1 MSRKSQIIPFPYYV
15 YFGTVV
21 VIVLI
26 GLLTSGYL
34 SISHYRV
41 YTDMSYKSF
50 CAISKA
56 INCDTVSQS
65 SYSILLNVPLPVWGV
80 MGYLFLMGLLAF
92 SLNKEISSERTWA
105 LFFWVSFLYSAY
117 SIVLA
122 LISTYVIHS
131 YCIMCIVTYGVNFA
145 LVWFSWLIRKRFS
158 SCSLIRDTRSDVAFL
173 RHQPLKRLACFSLFP
188 VVIILGIG
196 FFPAYWKLEPPPSA
210 SHITTGITGDGH
222 PWIGA
227 ENPVLE
233 ITEYT
238 DYQCF
243 QCKKL
248 HFFLRQLIADHP
260 EKIRLVH
267 RHFPI
272 DHRFNPIVK
281 RPLHSGSGQMAL
293 LAIYAVSKDKFW
305 LMNDLL
311 FEMADRGEH
320 ISLKKLAEI
329 TGLSLKDLSQALQA
343 PAIRRR
349 LMMDIAAG
357 IEHGIT
363 GTPAYV
369 IDGRLHQGQI
379 APDVIAKA
387 LR

>member
-1 MSRKSQIIPFPYYV
+1 MSRKSHIIPLSYYV
-15 YFGTVV
+15 YYGTVV
-21 VIVLI
+21 VLVFI
-26 GLLTSGYL
+26 GLFTSVYL

-65 SYSILLNVPLPVWGV
+65 PYSILLNVPLPIWGV
-80 MGYLFLMGLLAF
+80 MGFLFLMGLLVF
-92 SLNKEISSERTWA
+92 SLKKEISNERIWA
-105 LFFWVSFLYSAY
+105 LFFWISFLYSAY

-145 LVWFSWLIRKRFS
+145 LLWFSWLIRKRFS
-158 SCSLIRDTRSDVAFL
+158 SFSLIQDTRSDAAFL
-173 RHQPLKRLACFSLFP
+173 RHQPIKSLVCFSLLP
-188 VVIILGIG
+188 VVIILAIG
-196 FFPAYWKLEPPPSA
+196 FFPPYWKLEPPPSA
-210 SHITTGITGDGH
+210 SHITTGTTGDGH

-243 QCKKL
+243 QCKKM
-248 HFFLRQLIADHP
+248 HFFLRQLIANHP

-272 DHRFNPIVK
+272 DYQFNPIVK
-281 RPLHSGSGQMAL
+281 RPLHNGSGQMAL
-293 LAIYAVSKDKFW
+293 LAIYAAPKNKFW

-311 FEMADRGEH
+311 FEMAGKGKQIR
-320 ISLKKLAEI
+320 LKKIAKN
-329 TGLSLKDLSQALQA
+329 TGFSLRDLNQALRA
-343 PAIRRR
+343 PGIRRQ
-349 LMMDIAAG
+349 LNMDVAAG
-357 IEHGIT
+357 IKHGIT

-369 IDGRLHQGQI
+369 IDDRLHQGQI
-379 APDVIAKA
+379 PPDIISKA

>member
-1 MSRKSQIIPFPYYV
+1 MSRKNQIIPFPYYV

-21 VIVLI
+21 VIVFI
-26 GLLTSGYL
+26 GLFTSGYL
-34 SISHYRV
+34 SVSHYRV

-65 SYSILLNVPLPVWGV
+65 PYSILLNVPLPIWGV

-92 SLNKEISSERTWA
+92 SLKKEIPNERTWA
-105 LFFWVSFLYSAY
+105 LFFWISFLYSAY

-158 SCSLIRDTRSDVAFL
+158 SCSLMEDTRSDAAFL
-173 RHQPLKRLACFSLFP
+173 RHQPLKSLVYFSLIP
-188 VVIILGIG
+188 VAVILAMV
-196 FFPAYWKLEPPPSA
+196 FFPSYWKLEPPPSV
-210 SHITTGITGDGH
+210 SHITTGINGDGH

-227 ENPVLE
+227 EDPVLE

-248 HFFLRQLIADHP
+248 HFFLRQLIANHP

-272 DHRFNPIVK
+272 DHQFNPIVK
-281 RPLHSGSGQMAL
+281 RPLHIGSGQMAL
-293 LAIYAVSKDKFW
+293 LAIYAVPKDKFW

-311 FEMADRGEH
+311 FEMAGQGEQ
-320 ISLKKLAEI
+320 IKLKELSKI
-329 TGLSLKDLSQALQA
+329 TGFSLEDLNQALQA

-349 LMMDIAAG
+349 LMLDIAAG
-357 IEHGIT
+357 IKHGIT

-369 IDGRLHQGQI
+369 IDDRLHQGQI
-379 APDVIAKA
+379 PPEVIAKA

>member
-1 MSRKSQIIPFPYYV
+1 MPYYV

-21 VIVLI
+21 VIGFI
-26 GLLTSGYL
+26 GLFSSVYL

-65 SYSILLNVPLPVWGV
+65 PYSILLNVPLPIWGV

-92 SLNKEISSERTWA
+92 SLKKEMPKERIWA
-105 LFFWVSFLYSAY
+105 LFFWISFLYSAY

-158 SCSLIRDTRSDVAFL
+158 SCSLIEDTRGDAAFL
-173 RHQPLKRLACFSLFP
+173 RHQPLKSLVWFSLFS
-188 VVIILGIG
+188 VVIILAIG
-196 FFPAYWKLEPPPSA
+196 FFPSYWKLESPPSV
-210 SHITTGITGDGH
+210 SHITTGISRDGH

-227 ENPVLE
+227 EDPVLE

-272 DHRFNPIVK
+272 DHQFNPIVK
-281 RPLHSGSGQMAL
+281 RPLHKGSGQMAL
-293 LAIYAVSKDKFW
+293 LAIYAVPKDKFW

-311 FEMADRGEH
+311 FEMAGRGEH

-329 TGLSLKDLSQALQA
+329 TGISLTDLSQALQA

-379 APDVIAKA
+379 PPDVIAKA

>member
-1 MSRKSQIIPFPYYV
+1 MSRKNQIIPFPYYV

-21 VIVLI
+21 VIVFI
-26 GLLTSGYL
+26 GLFTSGYL
-34 SISHYRV
+34 SVSHYRV

-65 SYSILLNVPLPVWGV
+65 PYSILLNVPLPIWGV

-92 SLNKEISSERTWA
+92 SLKKEIPNERTWA
-105 LFFWVSFLYSAY
+105 LFFWISFLYSAY

-158 SCSLIRDTRSDVAFL
+158 SCSLMEDTRSDAAFL
-173 RHQPLKRLACFSLFP
+173 RHQPLKSLVYFSLIP
-188 VVIILGIG
+188 VAVILAMG
-196 FFPAYWKLEPPPSA
+196 FFPSYWKLEPPPSV
-210 SHITTGITGDGH
+210 SHITTGISRDGH

-227 ENPVLE
+227 EDPVLE

-248 HFFLRQLIADHP
+248 HFFLRQLIANHP

-272 DHRFNPIVK
+272 DHQFNPIVK
-281 RPLHSGSGQMAL
+281 RPLHIGSGQMAL
-293 LAIYAVSKDKFW
+293 LAIYAVPKDKFW

-311 FEMADRGEH
+311 FEMAGQGEQ
-320 ISLKKLAEI
+320 IKLTELSKI
-329 TGLSLKDLSQALQA
+329 TGFSLEDLNQALQA

-349 LMMDIAAG
+349 LMLDIAAG
-357 IEHGIT
+357 IKHGIT

-369 IDGRLHQGQI
+369 IDGRLYQGQI
-379 APDVIAKA
+379 PPDVIAKA
-387 LR
+387 LP

>member
-1 MSRKSQIIPFPYYV
+1 MNRKNQIIPFPYYV

-21 VIVLI
+21 VIVFI
-26 GLLTSGYL
+26 GLFTSGYL
-34 SISHYRV
+34 SVSHYRV

-65 SYSILLNVPLPVWGV
+65 PYSILLNVPLPIWGV

-92 SLNKEISSERTWA
+92 SLKKEIPNERTWA
-105 LFFWVSFLYSAY
+105 LFFWISFLYSAY

-158 SCSLIRDTRSDVAFL
+158 SCSLMEDTLSDAAFL
-173 RHQPLKRLACFSLFP
+173 RHQPLKSLVWFSLIP
-188 VVIILGIG
+188 VAIILAMG
-196 FFPAYWKLEPPPSA
+196 FFPSYWKLESPPSV
-210 SHITTGITGDGH
+210 SHITTGISREGH

-227 ENPVLE
+227 EDPVLE

-248 HFFLRQLIADHP
+248 HFFLRQLIANHP

-272 DHRFNPIVK
+272 DHQFNPIVK
-281 RPLHSGSGQMAL
+281 RPLHIGSGQMAL
-293 LAIYAVSKDKFW
+293 LAIYA
-305 LMNDLL
+305 
-311 FEMADRGEH
+311 EMAGQGEP
-320 ISLKKLAEI
+320 IGLKKIAKI
-329 TGLSLKDLSQALQA
+329 TGFSLEDLNQALQA

-349 LMMDIAAG
+349 LMLDIAAG
-357 IEHGIT
+357 IKHGIT

-369 IDGRLHQGQI
+369 IDDRLHQGQI
-379 APDVIAKA
+379 PPDVIAKA